1 MSALQARHL
10 PARRGYR
17 PATIAR
23 LDVIPFGDAHLS
35 EAGDLLAARHARQ
48 RAAEPLL
55 SPSFEDPA
63 TARAEVE
70 RAFGVERASGSAAV
84 AGGRLVGYML
94 GAPRPGSSWG
104 PNVWVE
110 PAGHAA
116 EDAEVVRDL
125 YAHAARAWV
134 AAGATS
140 HYAVVPATDAAL
152 LDAWF
157 RLEFG
162 QQQGLGIREVPRSRG
177 ERSGPVRVRVAT
189 AADADDLVRLDIL
202 GEYQMSSPTF
212 AAHAPQDSEAA
223 RAEALDEVADP
234 RAATLL
240 AELDGRAV
248 GMATVA
254 PVEYSGLHTSVARPG
269 KACILGYAATLPE
282 VRGAGAGKALTAG
295 AFDWAREHGY
305 AAIVVDW
312 RVPNL
317 LSSRFWPA
325 RGFRT
330 SFVRLHR
337 RIG

>member
-1 MSALQARHL
+1 MSALQARDA
-10 PARRGYR
+10 PAPRGYR
-17 PATIAR
+17 PPAIDR
-23 LDVIPFGDAHLS
+23 LEVTPFADAHLS
-35 EAGDLLAARHARQ
+35 DAGGLLAARHARQ
-48 RAAEPLL
+48 RAVEPLL

-70 RAFGVERASGSAAV
+70 RAWGAARASGSAALL
-84 AGGRLVGYML
+84 GGRLVGYML
-94 GAPRPGSSWG
+94 GGPRPGSAWG

-125 YAHAARAWV
+125 YAHAAAAWV

-140 HYAVVPATDAAL
+140 HYAVVPATDPAL

-157 RLEFG
+157 RLAFG
-162 QQQGLGIREVPRSRG
+162 QQQGLGIREVPQAAG
-177 ERSGPVRVRVAT
+177 ETGPVHVRVAT

-202 GEYQMSSPTF
+202 GEYQTSSPTF
-212 AAHAPQDSEAA
+212 AAHAPQGSEAA
-223 RAEALDEVADP
+223 RAEALEEVADP

-240 AELDGRAV
+240 AELGGRAV

-254 PVEYSGLHTSVARPG
+254 PVEYSGLHTSVARPDD
-269 KACILGYAATLPE
+269 ACILGYAATLPE
-282 VRGAGAGKALTAG
+282 VRGAGAGTALTAA
-295 AFDWAREHGY
+295 AFAWAREHGY
-305 AAIVVDW
+305 ASIVVGW